1 MSLPVEKL
9 TQCWFLAGP
18 TAGGKTAAS
27 LVLAEQLDAEIISL
41 DSMAIYR
48 RMDIG
53 TAKPSVAERNV
64 VPHHLIDV
72 VDPDVDF
79 SVSEYFE
86 LASQAVDEILSRN
99 KTPLFVGGTGLYL
112 KSLLHGAY
120 DGPEA
125 DWELRNDLEQ
135 QRLAKGNLWL
145 HQQLSE
151 IDPPSAQKLHPN
163 DARRVIRA
171 IEVFNITGQP
181 LSKQQTHAA
190 RPVHERPKAVV
201 WIHPPRPWLHDRIN
215 RRVDMMMDDGLL
227 AETKGL
233 LQMTPPIGTTARQA
247 LGYRELIDHIENGT
261 SLEQAVEFIKIG
273 TRQFAKRQH
282 TWFRGIEE
290 CQSVPVSGTESPEQL
305 AKIIFQSGSL
315 QSANS

>member
-1 MSLPVEKL
+1 MSLSVETL

-27 LVLAEQLDAEIISL
+27 LLLAEQINAEIISL

-48 RMDIG
+48 HMDIG
-53 TAKPSVAERNV
+53 TAKPSVTEQQA

-72 VDPDVDF
+72 VDPHVDF

-86 LASQAVDEILSRN
+86 LASKAVDEILSRN

-125 DWELRNDLEQ
+125 DWEIRNQLEQ
-135 QRLAKGNLWL
+135 ERLVKGNNWL
-145 HQQLSE
+145 HQQLAVV
-151 IDPPSAQKLHPN
+151 DPASAAKLHPN
-163 DARRVIRA
+163 DARRIIRA
-171 IEVFNITGQP
+171 IEVHKLTGKTI
-181 LSKQQTHAA
+181 SEQQTHRA
-190 RPVHERPKAVV
+190 RPLHERPKAVI
-201 WIHPPRPWLHDRIN
+201 WIHPPRTWLHQRIN
-215 RRVDMMMDDGLL
+215 RRVDIMMDDGLL
-227 AETKGL
+227 QETQSL
-233 LQMTPPIGTTARQA
+233 LDLSPPPGTTARQA

-282 TWFRGIEE
+282 TWFRGIAE
-290 CQSVPVSGTESPEQL
+290 CQSLIVDGTQTPAELVQL
-305 AKIIFQSGSL
+305 ILRAADS
-315 QSANS
+315 